1 MAEEDDTALVVACV
15 SIVIA
20 SVGAATTI
28 ISSSE
33 QKRKRKHK
41 VWVRQY
47 IKQREQFGTYYKL
60 LPELTDSA
68 KFLHYLRMDV
78 HTFDDLFTLVE
89 PHISRKKTWMR

>member
-1 MAEEDDTALVVACV
+1 MAEEDDTALVVGCV
-15 SIVIA
+15 SIIIA
-20 SVGAATTI
+20 SVGAATAV

-33 QKRKRKHK
+33 NKRKRKHK
-41 VWVRQY
+41 VWTRQY

-78 HTFDDLFTLVE
+78 HTFDELLN
-89 PHISRKKTWMR
+89 K